1 MREQPAGLIGT
12 RASSRSRGGFGVR
25 PGSEM
30 GGCGAVW
37 SCVSESIGRGTRSL
51 GRVEAVRGRGLSGG
65 LRQGER
71 GDSSS
76 AVKRSPRDEARRAVG
91 RAS

>member
-12 RASSRSRGGFGVR
+12 RASSRSRGGFGVA
-25 PGSEM
+25 PGSELEV
-30 GGCGAVW
+30 CGAVW
-37 SCVSESIGRGTRSL
+37 ACVSESIGRGTRSL
-51 GRVEAVRGRGLSGG
+51 GRVEDVRGRGLACG
-65 LRQGER
+65 LRPDER
-71 GDSSS
+71 GVGSS